1 MFNKAWFFSA
11 HNTPIRILFDTNK
24 NALTTIYLLVSV
36 AQKTTK
42 YYFNNFWQVQLLS
55 GWVVEANELCAN
67 VMNCLSLTF
76 VWCPNGYCIWHIH
89 LFLMFDRIR
98 IEFSVHVQS
107 IIFVYA
113 RKYVQRKENAW
124 IVKVFSLYLLHAYFA
139 FMLQICYWWKKR
151 EKSSLVTQSPINPK
165 YFSNK
170 REPFMAADN
179 IFSKRKK
186 EKSAFK
192 SSLQTSWRSS
202 NFGCPFDKLN
212 TRTCI
217 DSICDKH

>member
-113 RKYVQRKENAW
+113 RKYVQRGRRMLELLR
-124 IVKVFSLYLLHAYFA
+124 FSYS
-139 FMLQICYWWKKR
+139 ICYTLILLLCCRFVTDEKKFLGHA
-151 EKSSLVTQSPINPK
+151 KPNQSKIL
-165 YFSNK
+165 F
-170 REPFMAADN
+170 
-179 IFSKRKK
+179 
-186 EKSAFK
+186 
-192 SSLQTSWRSS
+192 
-202 NFGCPFDKLN
+202 
-212 TRTCI
+212 
-217 DSICDKH
+217 

>member
-1 MFNKAWFFSA
+1 MFNKAWFFST
-11 HNTPIRILFDTNK
+11 HDTPIRILFDTNK
-24 NALTTIYLLVSV
+24 SALTTIYLLVSV
-36 AQKTTK
+36 AEKTTK

-124 IVKVFSLYLLHAYFA
+124 IVKVFLLYLLHAYFA
-139 FMLQICYWWKKR
+139 LCCRFVTGEKKER
-151 EKSSLVTQSPINPK
+151 KVPWSRKAQSIQHTFLTKGNLLWQ
-165 YFSNK
+165 
-170 REPFMAADN
+170 RI
-179 IFSKRKK
+179 IFFRKEKRKSRPSK
-186 EKSAFK
+186 AH
-192 SSLQTSWRSS
+192 
-202 NFGCPFDKLN
+202 C
-212 TRTCI
+212 
-217 DSICDKH
+217 KHLDVHPILVVHLIN

>member
-1 MFNKAWFFSA
+1 MTLRSPLPVYGSKIARSRVNK
-11 HNTPIRILFDTNK
+11 
-24 NALTTIYLLVSV
+24 
-36 AQKTTK
+36 
-42 YYFNNFWQVQLLS
+42 FWQRLS
-55 GWVVEANELCAN
+55 SWIERVNELCAN

-124 IVKVFSLYLLHAYFA
+124 IVKVFLLYLLHAYFA
-139 FMLQICYWWKKR
+139 FMLQICYWWKK
-151 EKSSLVTQSPINPK
+151 SSLVTQSPINPK

-170 REPFMAADN
+170 RQPFMVADN
-179 IFSKRKK
+179 IFFKKKKK
-186 EKSAFK
+186 EEKSVFK
-192 SSLQTSWRSS
+192 SSFQTSRRPS